1 MKLRTILVMAGIF
14 VALGVYFFFSS
25 RPEPEPRPEPRP
37 YVWWVEMTELKT
49 IAIGLPSEG
58 KSEAWVKHEDKYWYF
73 DKPDGPKVDMQR
85 WGGGI
90 PLLLSGPGAERTIA
104 VNATDEQLEMYG
116 LKDPKMKIDLT
127 LENEHTINIEVG
139 DRTPAGQAR
148 YVKLVDSRDVYSVH
162 HTWYDVLARL
172 VLEPPYPEPEE
183 K

>member
-1 MKLRTILVMAGIF
+1 MRVRTILVMAGIL
-14 VALGVYFFFSS
+14 VALGVYFFISS

-37 YVWWVEMTELKT
+37 FVWSVEMTELKT
-49 IAIGLPSEG
+49 IAINLPSEG

-90 PLLLSGPGAERTIA
+90 PLLLSGPGAERLIA
-104 VNATDEQLEMYG
+104 ENATDEQLEMYG
-116 LKDPKMKIDLT
+116 LKDPQMKINLT
-127 LENEHTINIEVG
+127 LENEHTISIEVG
-139 DRTPAGQAR
+139 DPTPAGQAR

-162 HTWYDVLARL
+162 YTWYDVLARL
-172 VLEPPYPEPEE
+172 VFEPPYPEPEE